1 MSLCISVNQYTYKGH
16 KLDKLII
23 ITVVVSISLFVIII
37 SIASSVSRAL

>member
-23 ITVVVSISLFVIII
+23 ITVVVSISLFVI